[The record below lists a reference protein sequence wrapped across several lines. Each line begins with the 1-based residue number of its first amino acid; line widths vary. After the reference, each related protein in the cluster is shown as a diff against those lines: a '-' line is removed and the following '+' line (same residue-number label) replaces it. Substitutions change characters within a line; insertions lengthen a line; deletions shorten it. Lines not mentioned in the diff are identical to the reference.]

1 MQGTST
7 EGLYGKTKKEIDSIV
22 QKRGIALTQEE
33 KHRGTIFQ
41 NGVQFKVKLDDFT
54 VRQLMQ
60 PLFYRTQSLAFSETL
75 NKVYESHV
83 ISGKITV
90 IDAGSYAVEKVIN
103 CARIG
108 ISAPRG
114 LALTQ
119 DNKFLVITDRWQNVY
134 FFNIEAERIVEE
146 MTFVSYNWMNSHISI
161 CSSCGA

>member
-33 KHRGTIFQ
+33 KHGGTIFQ
-41 NGVQFKVKLDDFT
+41 HCVQFKIKLDDFT
-54 VRQLMQ
+54 ARQLMQ

-90 IDAGSYAVEKVIN
+90 VDAGLYAVEKVIN

-108 ISAPRG
+108 ISALRG

-134 FFNIEAERIVEE
+134 FFDTEAERIVEE
-146 MTFVSYNWMNSHISI
+146 MTFV
-161 CSSCGA
+161 